1 MFKKSEDS
9 VGAGVRS
16 KCTGRRVVKRLAFKI
31 VGAGWISVQS
41 GFASKEISEARV
53 EFGKQ
58 WVELQ
63 RQACWDAAAAAVGG
77 KSDGKQG

>member
-1 MFKKSEDS
+1 M
-9 VGAGVRS
+9 
-16 KCTGRRVVKRLAFKI
+16 AFKI

-41 GFASKEISEARV
+41 GFAGKEISEARV
-53 EFGKQ
+53 EFGKR

-63 RQACWDAAAAAVGG
+63 RQACWDAAAAVGG